1 MIYDLG
7 QAKVASIDSQDVAG
21 GGGDEGGV
29 GAEEGGGAQLAGEDA
44 TGLATN
50 QVANHLLCG
59 GRKTFSCVEGEAND
73 KIHPDHTIPV
83 L

>member
-7 QAKVASIDSQDVAG
+7 QAKVASVDSQDVAG

-59 GRKTFSCVEGEAND
+59 GRKSFSCVKGETND